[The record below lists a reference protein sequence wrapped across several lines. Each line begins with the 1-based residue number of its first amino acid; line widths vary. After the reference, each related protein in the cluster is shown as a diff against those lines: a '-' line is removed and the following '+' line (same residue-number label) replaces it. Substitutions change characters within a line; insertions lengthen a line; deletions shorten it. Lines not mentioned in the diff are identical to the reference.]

1 MRDNHV
7 GIRSACHRRTA
18 LNYRPLKEIP
28 RTCEQHGFLVDPIDP
43 ALFMT
48 VRGSTG
54 ASPRRLLCLARST
67 MEESHMADARIRVSQ
82 LSFSWPDG
90 TPVLD
95 SLSFVLG
102 ASRTGLVA
110 PNGAGKSTLLKLLA
124 GQLQPQAGRID
135 VQGALAYL
143 PQHAGLHAHASV
155 ADVLGVAE
163 RLRVLDSVL
172 AGEASAA
179 DLDVIEGDWD
189 LRERMTTLL
198 ARFGLGGLSLQRRLS
213 TFSGGEAMSLA
224 LAAKLLQRPDVLLLD
239 EPTNHLDR
247 QARQRLREV
256 LGGWHGG
263 LLVAS
268 HDRELLE
275 GMDQIAVLKPS
286 SLRVYGGGFGFYRQ
300 AVEEEQR
307 SAEQRVRQLRSEVHR
322 ERRDR
327 QQARERADHRAGA
340 ASRRFAD
347 GGMPRI
353 AAGNRKRSA
362 QVSAGKADEVHAGRL
377 AEAFQ
382 QLREASQALEEAV
395 DMDFTLPATR
405 VAGDRVIFH
414 GERMRVSLDGRA
426 LFAADGVS
434 LTIRGPERIALIGGN
449 GVGKTTL
456 LRILAGQQEL
466 DEGTMRR
473 ASIRIASLTQRLDLL
488 DPERTVAENFADIAP
503 NRPALERAQLLARL
517 QFRGTRQDL
526 PVGVLSGGERLRA
539 TLLCILH
546 AEAAPQLL
554 LLDEPTNNLDLASVA
569 HLERTL
575 NAYEGALIVV
585 SHDEFFLDA
594 LGLTRKLQLSEG
606 VLREVR

>member
-1 MRDNHV
+1 
-7 GIRSACHRRTA
+7 
-18 LNYRPLKEIP
+18 
-28 RTCEQHGFLVDPIDP
+28 
-43 ALFMT
+43 
-48 VRGSTG
+48 
-54 ASPRRLLCLARST
+54 

-90 TPVLD
+90 TPVLENI
-95 SLSFVLG
+95 SFALG

-124 GQLQPQAGRID
+124 GQLQPSAGR
-135 VQGALAYL
+135 VETQGALAYL
-143 PQHAGLHAHASV
+143 PQHAGLDAHASV

-163 RLRVLDSVL
+163 RLRALDSVF
-172 AGEASAA
+172 AGEASSA
-179 DLDVIEGDWD
+179 DLDVVDGDWD

-198 ARFGLGGLSLQRRLS
+198 TRLGLGGLSLQRRLS
-213 TFSGGEAMSLA
+213 TLSGGEAMSLA

-247 QARQRLREV
+247 QARQRLREMLV
-256 LGGWHGG
+256 GWHGC

-275 GMDQIAVLKPS
+275 DMGQIAVLMPS
-286 SLRVYGGGFGFYRQ
+286 SLRVYGGGFCFYRQ
-300 AVEEEQR
+300 AVEDEQR
-307 SAEQRVRQLRSEVHR
+307 GAEQRVRQLRSEVHR

-327 QQARERADHRAGA
+327 QQARERADHRAGTT
-340 ASRRFAD
+340 SRRFAD

-377 AEAFQ
+377 AKAFQ

-456 LRILAGQQEL
+456 LRMLAGYQEP
-466 DEGTMRR
+466 DEGIIRR
-473 ASIRIASLTQRLDLL
+473 ASVRVASLTQRMDLL
-488 DPERTVAENFADIAP
+488 DPERTVTENFADFVP
-503 NRPALERAQLLARL
+503 TRPPLERAQLLARL

-526 PVGVLSGGERLRA
+526 RVGVLSGGERLRA

-546 AEAAPQLL
+546 AETVPQLL

-569 HLERTL
+569 QLEKSL
-575 NAYEGALIVV
+575 NAYEGALVVV
-585 SHDEFFLDA
+585 SHDETFLGA
-594 LGLTRKLQLSEG
+594 IGLTRRLQLAEG
-606 VLREVR
+606 VLREI